1 MKKYS
6 IAGYP
11 TFIALNS
18 KGETINRWAG
28 YDRTGWLA
36 NTDDTV
42 KDPTTMGETTA
53 RVNATPNETEGVTL
67 DSHVD
72 SGGK

>member
-6 IAGYP
+6 IVGYP

-28 YDRTGWLA
+28 YERKGWLA

-42 KDPTTMGETTA
+42 KDPTTMAEK
-53 RVNATPNETEGVTL
+53 ATRFKANPN
-67 DSHVD
+67 
-72 SGGK
+72 